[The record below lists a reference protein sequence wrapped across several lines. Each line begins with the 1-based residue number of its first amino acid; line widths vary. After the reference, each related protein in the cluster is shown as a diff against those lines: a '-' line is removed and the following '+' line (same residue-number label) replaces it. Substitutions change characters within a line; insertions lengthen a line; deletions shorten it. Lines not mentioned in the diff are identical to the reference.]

1 MAQVDTDAEVGL
13 AERAYISLR
22 DSILAHE
29 LRPGTRLSVPV
40 VADRLGISRSPAR
53 EAIARIAH
61 EGLADV
67 SPNRGAVVA
76 DLADDDLVEIYQLR
90 EVLEGLACRLAAPK
104 FSDSDVLTLES
115 LVDEHATAVEAQD
128 VERHYE
134 LDVAFHSAIRDI
146 AANVRLSSSLDLLQG
161 QIRLGMY
168 RTHRSPG
175 GMRQALAEHRLILNA
190 LRLGDPAVAES
201 AGRAHIARLLR
212 DLPNTPPSAHAV

>member
-1 MAQVDTDAEVGL
+1 MTQVEASAEVGL

-61 EGLADV
+61 EGLANV
-67 SPNRGAVVA
+67 TPNRGAVVA
-76 DLADDDLVEIYQLR
+76 DLAQDDLVEIYQLR
-90 EVLEGLACRLAAPK
+90 EVLEGLACRLAAPR
-104 FSDSDVLTLES
+104 FDDDSATELEALVAQHASAIEAGDV
-115 LVDEHATAVEAQD
+115 D
-128 VERHYE
+128 RHYE
-134 LDVAFHSAIRDI
+134 IDAAFHAAIR
-146 AANVRLSSSLDLLQG
+146 AVAGSSRLISSLDMLQG

-168 RTHRSPG
+168 QTHRSPG
-175 GMRQALAEHRLILNA
+175 GMAQALAEHRVILGA
-190 LRLGDPAVAES
+190 LQLGDPDVAES

-212 DLPNTPPSAHAV
+212 DLPTTSLAISR

>member
-1 MAQVDTDAEVGL
+1 MAQVETDAEVGL

-61 EGLADV
+61 EGLANV
-67 SPNRGAVVA
+67 TPNRGAVVA
-76 DLADDDLVEIYQLR
+76 DVADEDLVEIYQLR

-104 FSDSDVLTLES
+104 FKESDVHELES
-115 LVDEHATAVEAQD
+115 LVAEHATAIDAED

-134 LDVAFHSAIRDI
+134 LDGAFHSAIRQV
-146 AANVRLSSSLDLLQG
+146 AANERLSSSLDLLQG

-175 GMRQALAEHRLILNA
+175 GMNQALAEHRLILDA

-212 DLPNTPPSAHAV
+212 DLPHTT